1 MYTPELSKEFP
12 FKFKIEKQTLSAAIH
27 KEKKKKIFLA
37 WKKQYYVSCL
47 QQDKVN
53 TGNKCIKI

>member
-37 WKKQYYVSCL
+37 
-47 QQDKVN
+47 
-53 TGNKCIKI
+53 